1 MVEAALGGRIELR
14 RRGVE
19 LRRRGVELRR
29 RGVELRRGEARRRGE
44 AGSTEAE
51 SG

>member
-19 LRRRGVELRR
+19 LRRGKEER
-29 RGVELRRGEARRRGE
+29 RGAQKQNPVERLILICSEGTG
-44 AGSTEAE
+44 TVL
-51 SG
+51 

>member
-19 LRRRGVELRR
+19 LRR
-29 RGVELRRGEARRRGE
+29 GEARREEEERRGAQKQNPVE
-44 AGSTEAE
+44 
-51 SG
+51 